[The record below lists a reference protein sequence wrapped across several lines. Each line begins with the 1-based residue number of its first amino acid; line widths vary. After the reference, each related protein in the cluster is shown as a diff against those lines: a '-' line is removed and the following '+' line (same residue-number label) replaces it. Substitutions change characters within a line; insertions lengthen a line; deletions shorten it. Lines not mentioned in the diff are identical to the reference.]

1 MKARVVLYSEPQHS
15 IFLDKAV
22 ILRTAKSIALTAL
35 LVSTSGCQLLIDNR
49 SRGSGAVVVV
59 PSAEWDAMRQ
69 ASLKASEKPANDEL
83 GNEEPRKTQTLAEP
97 AKITPTPGSE
107 AISFTNYTNANLG
120 GCATIGIIEMHHH
133 GDIDDAI
140 TLLKNEAF
148 RLNSNLLV
156 PMQMNSERTD
166 NHNVISIEA
175 RMLTCPLKLARGN

>member
-1 MKARVVLYSEPQHS
+1 M
-15 IFLDKAV
+15 
-22 ILRTAKSIALTAL
+22 ILKTAKSIALTAL
-35 LVSTSGCQLLIDNR
+35 LISTSGCQLLIDNR
-49 SRGSGAVVVV
+49 SRDSGAVVVV

-69 ASLKASEKPANDEL
+69 ASLAASEQPASEEPAN
-83 GNEEPRKTQTLAEP
+83 NEPGEMPTALKP

-107 AISFTNYTNANLG
+107 AITFTNYTGANLG
-120 GCATIGIIEMHHH
+120 GCATIGIIEMHHR

-140 TLLKNEAF
+140 TLLKNEAL

-166 NHNVISIEA
+166 NYNTISIEA

>member
-1 MKARVVLYSEPQHS
+1 M
-15 IFLDKAV
+15 
-22 ILRTAKSIALTAL
+22 ALTAL
-35 LVSTSGCQLLIDNR
+35 LISTSGCQLLIDNR
-49 SRGSGAVVVV
+49 SSGTGAVVVV

-69 ASLKASEKPANDEL
+69 ASLTAGKEPASEKPATDE
-83 GNEEPRKTQTLAEP
+83 PTKMPVAVKP

>member
-1 MKARVVLYSEPQHS
+1 M
-15 IFLDKAV
+15 
-22 ILRTAKSIALTAL
+22 ILKTAKSMALTAL
-35 LVSTSGCQLLIDNR
+35 LISTSGCQLLIDNR
-49 SRGSGAVVVV
+49 SRESGAVVVV

-69 ASLKASEKPANDEL
+69 ASLAASEQPAS
-83 GNEEPRKTQTLAEP
+83 EEPGEMPAALKP

-107 AISFTNYTNANLG
+107 SIHFTNYTGANLG
-120 GCATIGIIEMHHH
+120 GCATIGIIEMHHR

-166 NHNVISIEA
+166 DYNMISIEA

>member
-1 MKARVVLYSEPQHS
+1 M
-15 IFLDKAV
+15 
-22 ILRTAKSIALTAL
+22 ALTAL
-35 LVSTSGCQLLIDNR
+35 LISTSGCQLLIDNR
-49 SRGSGAVVVV
+49 SRESGAVVVV

-69 ASLKASEKPANDEL
+69 ASLETS
-83 GNEEPRKTQTLAEP
+83 EEPSNDKQGEMPVALKP

-107 AISFTNYTNANLG
+107 AISFTNYTGANLG
-120 GCATIGIIEMHHH
+120 GCATIGIIEMHHR
-133 GDIDDAI
+133 GDMDDAI

-166 NHNVISIEA
+166 NYNMISIEA

>member
-1 MKARVVLYSEPQHS
+1 M
-15 IFLDKAV
+15 
-22 ILRTAKSIALTAL
+22 ILKTAKSMALTAL
-35 LVSTSGCQLLIDNR
+35 LISTSGCQLLIDNR
-49 SRGSGAVVVV
+49 SRESGAVVVV

-69 ASLKASEKPANDEL
+69 TSLAASEEATRAKPANDEPSETPAAL
-83 GNEEPRKTQTLAEP
+83 KP

-107 AISFTNYTNANLG
+107 AISFTNYTGANLG
-120 GCATIGIIEMHHH
+120 GCATIGIIEMQHR

-156 PMQMNSERTD
+156 PLQMNNERTD
-166 NHNVISIEA
+166 DYNMISIEA

>member
-1 MKARVVLYSEPQHS
+1 MSLSKVNRYTASFWTRP
-15 IFLDKAV
+15 V
-22 ILRTAKSIALTAL
+22 ILKTAKSMALTAL
-35 LVSTSGCQLLIDNR
+35 LISTSGCQLLIDNR
-49 SRGSGAVVVV
+49 SRESGAVVVV

-69 ASLKASEKPANDEL
+69 ASLAASEKPASEEPANDEPSETPAAL
-83 GNEEPRKTQTLAEP
+83 KP

-107 AISFTNYTNANLG
+107 AISFTNYTGANLG
-120 GCATIGIIEMHHH
+120 GCATIGIIEMHHR

-156 PMQMNSERTD
+156 PMQMNSELTD
-166 NHNVISIEA
+166 DYNMISIEA

>member
-1 MKARVVLYSEPQHS
+1 M
-15 IFLDKAV
+15 
-22 ILRTAKSIALTAL
+22 ALTAL
-35 LVSTSGCQLLIDNR
+35 LISTSGCQLLIDNR
-49 SRGSGAVVVV
+49 SRDSGAVVVV

-69 ASLKASEKPANDEL
+69 ASLAASEKPASEEPANDEPDEMPAAL
-83 GNEEPRKTQTLAEP
+83 KP

-107 AISFTNYTNANLG
+107 AISFTNYTGANLG
-120 GCATIGIIEMHHH
+120 GCATIGIIEMHHR

-166 NHNVISIEA
+166 DYNMISIEA

>member
-1 MKARVVLYSEPQHS
+1 M
-15 IFLDKAV
+15 
-22 ILRTAKSIALTAL
+22 ILKTAKSMALTAL
-35 LVSTSGCQLLIDNR
+35 LISTSGCQLLIDNR
-49 SRGSGAVVVV
+49 SRESGAVVVV

-69 ASLKASEKPANDEL
+69 ASLAASEEPANDEPDEMPAAL
-83 GNEEPRKTQTLAEP
+83 KP

-107 AISFTNYTNANLG
+107 AISFTNYTGANLG
-120 GCATIGIIEMHHH
+120 GCATIGIIEMHHR

-156 PMQMNSERTD
+156 PMQMNREWTD
-166 NHNVISIEA
+166 DYNIISIEA

>member
-1 MKARVVLYSEPQHS
+1 M
-15 IFLDKAV
+15 
-22 ILRTAKSIALTAL
+22 ALTAL
-35 LVSTSGCQLLIDNR
+35 LISTSGCQLLIDNR
-49 SRGSGAVVVV
+49 SRESGAVVVV

-69 ASLKASEKPANDEL
+69 ASLAASEKPASEEPANDEPS
-83 GNEEPRKTQTLAEP
+83 ETPAVAEP

-107 AISFTNYTNANLG
+107 AISFTNYTGANLG
-120 GCATIGIIEMHHH
+120 GCATIGIIEMHHR
-133 GDIDDAI
+133 GDMDDAI

-166 NHNVISIEA
+166 DYNVISIEA

>member
-1 MKARVVLYSEPQHS
+1 M
-15 IFLDKAV
+15 
-22 ILRTAKSIALTAL
+22 ILKTAKSMALTAL
-35 LVSTSGCQLLIDNR
+35 LIFTSGCQLLIDNR
-49 SRGSGAVVVV
+49 SRESGAVVVV

-69 ASLKASEKPANDEL
+69 ANLAASEKPASEMPAAL
-83 GNEEPRKTQTLAEP
+83 KP

-107 AISFTNYTNANLG
+107 AISFTNYTGANLG
-120 GCATIGIIEMHHH
+120 GCATIGIIEMHHR
-133 GDIDDAI
+133 GDMDDAI

-166 NHNVISIEA
+166 DYNMISIEA

>member
-1 MKARVVLYSEPQHS
+1 M
-15 IFLDKAV
+15 
-22 ILRTAKSIALTAL
+22 ALTAL
-35 LVSTSGCQLLIDNR
+35 LISTSGCQLLIDNR
-49 SRGSGAVVVV
+49 SRESGAVVVV

-69 ASLKASEKPANDEL
+69 ASLAANEKPASEEPANDEPGEMPAAL
-83 GNEEPRKTQTLAEP
+83 KP

-107 AISFTNYTNANLG
+107 AISFTNYTGANLG
-120 GCATIGIIEMHHH
+120 GCATIGIIEMHHR
-133 GDIDDAI
+133 GDMDDAI

-166 NHNVISIEA
+166 NYNMISIEA

>member
-1 MKARVVLYSEPQHS
+1 M
-15 IFLDKAV
+15 
-22 ILRTAKSIALTAL
+22 ILKTAKSMVLTAL
-35 LVSTSGCQLLIDNR
+35 LISTSGCQLLIDNR
-49 SRGSGAVVVV
+49 SRESGAVVVV

-69 ASLKASEKPANDEL
+69 ASLAASKQPASVKPASEKPSVKTADDEPTKMPAAL
-83 GNEEPRKTQTLAEP
+83 KS

-107 AISFTNYTNANLG
+107 AISFTNYTGANLG
-120 GCATIGIIEMHHH
+120 GCATIGIIEMHHR
-133 GDIDDAI
+133 GDKDDAI

-166 NHNVISIEA
+166 TYNMISIEA

>member
-1 MKARVVLYSEPQHS
+1 
-15 IFLDKAV
+15 V
-22 ILRTAKSIALTAL
+22 ILKTAKSMALTAL
-35 LVSTSGCQLLIDNR
+35 LISTSGCQLLIDNR
-49 SRGSGAVVVV
+49 SRESGAVVVV

-69 ASLKASEKPANDEL
+69 ASLAASEKPASDKPTAL
-83 GNEEPRKTQTLAEP
+83 KP

-107 AISFTNYTNANLG
+107 AISFTNYTGANLG
-120 GCATIGIIEMHHH
+120 GCATIGIIEMHHR

-156 PMQMNSERTD
+156 PMQMNSERTND
-166 NHNVISIEA
+166 FNMISIEA

>member
-1 MKARVVLYSEPQHS
+1 M
-15 IFLDKAV
+15 
-22 ILRTAKSIALTAL
+22 ILKTAKSMALTAL
-35 LVSTSGCQLLIDNR
+35 LITSSGCQLLIDNR
-49 SRGSGAVVVV
+49 SGESGAVVVV

-69 ASLKASEKPANDEL
+69 ASLPASEKPAAL
-83 GNEEPRKTQTLAEP
+83 KP

-107 AISFTNYTNANLG
+107 AISFTNYTSANLG
-120 GCATIGIIEMHHH
+120 GCATIGIIEMHHR

-166 NHNVISIEA
+166 DYNMISIEA

>member
-1 MKARVVLYSEPQHS
+1 M
-15 IFLDKAV
+15 
-22 ILRTAKSIALTAL
+22 ILKTAKSMALTAL
-35 LVSTSGCQLLIDNR
+35 LISASGCQLLIDNR
-49 SRGSGAVVVV
+49 SRESGAVVVV

-69 ASLKASEKPANDEL
+69 ASLAASEKPASEEPANDEP
-83 GNEEPRKTQTLAEP
+83 GEMPTVAEP

-107 AISFTNYTNANLG
+107 AISFTNYTGANLG
-120 GCATIGIIEMHHH
+120 GCATIGIIEMHHR

-140 TLLKNEAF
+140 TLLKNEAL

-166 NHNVISIEA
+166 NYNTISIEA

>member
-1 MKARVVLYSEPQHS
+1 M
-15 IFLDKAV
+15 
-22 ILRTAKSIALTAL
+22 ILKTAKSMALTAL
-35 LVSTSGCQLLIDNR
+35 LISTSGCQLLIDNR
-49 SRGSGAVVVV
+49 SREAGAVVVV

-69 ASLKASEKPANDEL
+69 ASLAASEKPASANPANDEPGETPAAL
-83 GNEEPRKTQTLAEP
+83 TP

-107 AISFTNYTNANLG
+107 AISFTNYTGANLG
-120 GCATIGIIEMHHH
+120 GCATIGIIEMHHR
-133 GDIDDAI
+133 GDMDDAI

-166 NHNVISIEA
+166 DYNMISIEA

>member
-1 MKARVVLYSEPQHS
+1 M
-15 IFLDKAV
+15 
-22 ILRTAKSIALTAL
+22 ILKIAKSMSLTAL
-35 LVSTSGCQLLIDNR
+35 LISTSGCQLLIDNR
-49 SRGSGAVVVV
+49 SRESGAVVVV

-69 ASLKASEKPANDEL
+69 ASLAASEEPANDEPDEMPAAL
-83 GNEEPRKTQTLAEP
+83 KP

-107 AISFTNYTNANLG
+107 AISFTNYTGANLG
-120 GCATIGIIEMHHH
+120 GCATIGIIEMHHR
-133 GDIDDAI
+133 GDMDDAI

-166 NHNVISIEA
+166 DYNMISIEA

>member
-1 MKARVVLYSEPQHS
+1 M
-15 IFLDKAV
+15 
-22 ILRTAKSIALTAL
+22 ALTAL
-35 LVSTSGCQLLIDNR
+35 LISTSGCQLLIDNR
-49 SRGSGAVVVV
+49 SRESGAVVVV

-69 ASLKASEKPANDEL
+69 ASLAANETLASEKPANDEP
-83 GNEEPRKTQTLAEP
+83 GEMPTVAEP

-107 AISFTNYTNANLG
+107 AISFTNYTGANLG
-120 GCATIGIIEMHHH
+120 GCATIGIIEMHHR

-166 NHNVISIEA
+166 NYNMISIEA

>member
-1 MKARVVLYSEPQHS
+1 MSLFKVNRNTASLWTRP
-15 IFLDKAV
+15 V
-22 ILRTAKSIALTAL
+22 ILQTAKSMALTAL
-35 LVSTSGCQLLIDNR
+35 LISTSGCQLLIDNR
-49 SRGSGAVVVV
+49 SRESGAVVVV

-69 ASLKASEKPANDEL
+69 ASLAASETPTVLK
-83 GNEEPRKTQTLAEP
+83 P

-107 AISFTNYTNANLG
+107 AIAFTNYTSANLG
-120 GCATIGIIEMHHH
+120 GCATIGIIEMHHR
-133 GDIDDAI
+133 GDLDDAI

-166 NHNVISIEA
+166 DYNMISIEA

>member
-1 MKARVVLYSEPQHS
+1 M
-15 IFLDKAV
+15 
-22 ILRTAKSIALTAL
+22 ALTAL
-35 LVSTSGCQLLIDNR
+35 LISTSGCQLLIDNR
-49 SRGSGAVVVV
+49 SRESGAVVVV

-69 ASLKASEKPANDEL
+69 ASLAASEMPAA
-83 GNEEPRKTQTLAEP
+83 PKP

-107 AISFTNYTNANLG
+107 AISFTNYTGANLG
-120 GCATIGIIEMHHH
+120 GCATIGIIEMHHR
-133 GDIDDAI
+133 GDMDDAI

-166 NHNVISIEA
+166 DYNMISIEA

>member
-1 MKARVVLYSEPQHS
+1 M
-15 IFLDKAV
+15 
-22 ILRTAKSIALTAL
+22 ILRTAKSMALTAL
-35 LVSTSGCQLLIDNR
+35 LISTSGCQLLIDNR
-49 SRGSGAVVVV
+49 SRESGAVVVV

-69 ASLKASEKPANDEL
+69 ASLAASEEPANDEPDEMPAAL
-83 GNEEPRKTQTLAEP
+83 KP

-107 AISFTNYTNANLG
+107 AISFTNYTGANLG
-120 GCATIGIIEMHHH
+120 GCATIGIIEMHHR
-133 GDIDDAI
+133 GDMDDAI

-166 NHNVISIEA
+166 DYNMISIEA

>member
-1 MKARVVLYSEPQHS
+1 M
-15 IFLDKAV
+15 
-22 ILRTAKSIALTAL
+22 ALTAL
-35 LVSTSGCQLLIDNR
+35 LISTSGCQLLIDNR
-49 SRGSGAVVVV
+49 SRESGAVVVV

-69 ASLKASEKPANDEL
+69 ASLAASEKPASEEPANDEPDEMPAAL
-83 GNEEPRKTQTLAEP
+83 KP

-107 AISFTNYTNANLG
+107 AISFTNYTGANLG
-120 GCATIGIIEMHHH
+120 GCATIGIIEIHHR
-133 GDIDDAI
+133 GDMDDAI

-166 NHNVISIEA
+166 DYNMISIEA